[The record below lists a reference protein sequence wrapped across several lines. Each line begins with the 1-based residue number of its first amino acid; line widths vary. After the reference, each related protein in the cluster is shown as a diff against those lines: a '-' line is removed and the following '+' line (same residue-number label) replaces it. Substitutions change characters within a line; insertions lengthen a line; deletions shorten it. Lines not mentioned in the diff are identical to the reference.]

1 MKPHCSIRLISAI
14 VFCLLLLPQI
24 SNAATE
30 YATFASLY
38 RPSTNTVWILAGAA
52 AAALIAGAAIFFTG
66 GAASPIVVST
76 GTWIGGLMGYSGA
89 AATNAGLALLG
100 GGSIA
105 SGGFG
110 IIGGTALLTATFS
123 FGTGVVVDY
132 AVDSTLVSYDY
143 SKFVE
148 NSKKMITLPLPKNKS
163 GPDSYESAI
172 KILNKTNNEEPLSSY
187 HNQGVIKEAITLIN
201 KSLQNDLSEKEKSKE
216 QSLLALLYFITN
228 DYTAAKKHSKIAYRL
243 ARNTNLKA
251 TFPAFISA
259 TSSLYETKP
268 NIQTASQYFQYAV
281 MGEPDNPVT
290 PLLFAIYLDRMM
302 YRLNDG
308 YLTSSELHKVYAFSD
323 RLPYDERKAIIQL
336 GIVSRDFILIKL
348 EQQKIVSLTQGNKT
362 IKSSPK
368 TLVSVKRALKEY
380 KSLLGDI
387 KVSLDQQSNVLE
399 RRLKHKPKFWDKV
412 TGKDIQQW
420 EIQWN
425 DKITELS
432 TLLSSYRDGV
442 TGLESS
448 IRELERYQAELK
460 RLRLEKEKSNSDHGQ
475 EAQDNKNWIGWF
487 YLVLIAGLLL
497 GSLYLL
503 RRHEVR

>member
-1 MKPHCSIRLISAI
+1 
-14 VFCLLLLPQI
+14 LPQI

-30 YATFASLY
+30 YTTFASFY
-38 RPSTNTVWILAGAA
+38 RPSTNTIWILAGAA
-52 AAALIAGAAIFFTG
+52 AAALIAGAVIFFTG
-66 GAASPIVVST
+66 GAASPVVVST

-132 AVDSTLVSYDY
+132 AVDSALVSYDY

-148 NSKKMITLPLPKNKS
+148 NSKKMTTLPLPKNKS

-172 KILNKTNNEEPLSSY
+172 KVLDKTNNEEPLSSN
-187 HNQGVIKEAITLIN
+187 HNQGVIKKAITVIN
-201 KSLQNDLSEKEKSKE
+201 TFLKDDLSEKEKSKE

-228 DYTAAKKHSKIAYRL
+228 DYTAAKKHAQIAYKL
-243 ARNTNLKA
+243 ARNSNRKA

-268 NIQTASQYFQYAV
+268 NIQTSAQYFQYAV
-281 MGEPDNPVT
+281 MGEPDNPMT

-302 YRLNDG
+302 YRFNDG
-308 YLTSSELHKVYAFSD
+308 YLTSSELRKVYTFSD
-323 RLPYDERKAIIQL
+323 KLPYDERKAIVQL

-348 EQQKIVSLTQGNKT
+348 EQQKILSLTQGNKT

-387 KVSLDQQSNVLE
+387 KASLDQQSNVLE
-399 RRLKHKPKFWDKV
+399 HRLKHKPKFWDKV
-412 TGKDIQQW
+412 TGKGIQQW

-460 RLRLEKEKSNSDHGQ
+460 RLRLQKEKLNRFHSQ
-475 EAQDNKNWIGWF
+475 EVQNDKNWSGWY
-487 YLVLIAGLLL
+487 YLALIAGLLL

-503 RRHEVR
+503 RKPEAR